1 MDGAIDTGAKAPGGC
16 DKDFQTA
23 HGSAIDEP
31 VLKDK
36 DLPRPISTVAARRLA
51 GMVLAGLLLASCQ
64 DNPLTVKR
72 SPCPAAAI
80 PNYVG
85 SVTRFNPPESRNA
98 DAIDFVAQIIDIRP
112 DCIDSPDAAM
122 LVTNLA
128 FKVSAQRREQ
138 PGRGLPARDV
148 TLPLFVAM
156 VQGGNVLVAKQETS
170 ITLRFEEG
178 KLRAVAD
185 GQVRAD
191 VARAATTPPPEVV
204 EKITRK
210 RKANEPDALVDPM
223 SDPLVRAA
231 VRAASFEVLLGF
243 QLDDASLAYN
253 VAR

>member
-1 MDGAIDTGAKAPGGC
+1 M
-16 DKDFQTA
+16 
-23 HGSAIDEP
+23 S
-31 VLKDK
+31 KDK
-36 DLPRPISTVAARRLA
+36 DLPAPIFRAIAPRL
-51 GMVLAGLLLASCQ
+51 GLVLAVGLVMAACAR
-64 DNPLTVKR
+64 NPLEVTR

-85 SVTRFNPPESRNA
+85 SVTRFDPPQSRNA
-98 DAIDFVAQIIDIRP
+98 DAIDYVAQIVDLRP
-112 DCIDSPDAAM
+112 TCVDSPGAEM
-122 LVTNLA
+122 LATTIDFRVT
-128 FKVSAQRREQ
+128 AQRREQ
-138 PGRGLPARDV
+138 PGRGLPARQV
-148 TLPLFVAM
+148 TLPMFVAM
-156 VQGGNVLVAKQETS
+156 VQGGNVLVSKQLTS
-170 ITLRFEEG
+170 ITLTFGEG

-191 VARAATTPPPEVV
+191 VARAATTPPPDVV

-210 RKANEPDALVDPM
+210 RKANDPDALVDPM